1 MAKAT
6 AINHA
11 VSGNAHFF
19 RDPETGAHLAP
30 GKIEPKEADGK
41 RRGPHEVPASAD
53 NLNKLVGKFAK

>member
-11 VSGNAHFF
+11 VSGNHLVF
-19 RDPETGAHLAP
+19 RDPDTGEHASV
-30 GKIEPKEADGK
+30 GKVESKEADGK

-53 NLNKLVGKFAK
+53 SLSKLQQKFAK

>member
-11 VSGNAHFF
+11 VSGNHLVF
-19 RDPETGAHLAP
+19 RDPDTGSHESV
-30 GKIEPKEADGK
+30 GKVEHKEADGK

-53 NLNKLVGKFAK
+53 SLNKLKEKFSK